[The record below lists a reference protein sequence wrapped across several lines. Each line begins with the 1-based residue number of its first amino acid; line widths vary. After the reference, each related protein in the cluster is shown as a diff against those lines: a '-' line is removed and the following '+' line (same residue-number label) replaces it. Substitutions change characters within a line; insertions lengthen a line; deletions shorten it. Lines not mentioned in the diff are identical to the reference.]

1 MQDKNDDVGK
11 SNGGGWTNDDDSGL
25 DESAHHKSA
34 HRRNEADDDDD
45 DDDETRDAEGDDEEE
60 EEEEEDEEEE
70 EEEEDEEEEEEFLP
84 ELATSGDDAVS
95 ETGTYTIGQDSPSLE
110 EDQSRRD
117 IDRVF
122 GLLGDPASAT
132 SGGVSSFS
140 SPASTASL
148 TPHWIREWAA
158 QVSLSPLLS
167 SQLFIWPIRMIK
179 YFLKNLLQIIEICLG
194 CPAAG
199 ERSSGAPVW
208 SEQTSVSTSAAAGRR
223 IPSAFSVPRPST
235 TSPTQRS
242 VGRRQQ

>member
-60 EEEEEDEEEE
+60 EEEEEDEEE

-167 SQLFIWPIRMIK
+167 SQLFI
-179 YFLKNLLQIIEICLG
+179 
-194 CPAAG
+194 
-199 ERSSGAPVW
+199 
-208 SEQTSVSTSAAAGRR
+208 
-223 IPSAFSVPRPST
+223 
-235 TSPTQRS
+235 
-242 VGRRQQ
+242 